1 LDGVRLGWLAGR
13 GGQVGRGVVVRC
25 CGGSASW
32 LGRLGRGAVFGRK
45 QPKEMR
51 RRFGGSVKPRA
62 RDILAKHRV
71 VNAAA
76 RRPFWFT
83 QEF

>member
-1 LDGVRLGWLAGR
+1 
-13 GGQVGRGVVVRC
+13 
-25 CGGSASW
+25 
-32 LGRLGRGAVFGRK
+32 
-45 QPKEMR
+45 MR

-83 QEF
+83 QEFQTPKRIREFSCTQDREQETRNTWLWEPPGTAITAIPKGVL